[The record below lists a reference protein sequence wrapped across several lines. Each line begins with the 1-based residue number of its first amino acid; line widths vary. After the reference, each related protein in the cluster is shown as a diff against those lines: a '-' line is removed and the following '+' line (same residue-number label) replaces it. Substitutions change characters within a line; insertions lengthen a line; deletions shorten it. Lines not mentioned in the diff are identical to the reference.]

1 MFESWGQDV
10 RYALRRLRMRPMYTA
25 LAVLTLSLGVAGTAA
40 VFGVAKRLLLEPL
53 PYRAEGELAV
63 FWFPLSWSE
72 AEFLHIRP
80 EVQGFR
86 SLAAI
91 RPADVTLE
99 RGDGP
104 ARLLP
109 GISATAELFQVLGV
123 SPAMGPGFRP
133 GDDRQGAE
141 PVAVLSHS
149 LWRELGGDP
158 SIVGQRVE
166 LSGTPRTV
174 VGVMPEGFWF
184 PDPTVRVW
192 LAEELDPEN
201 QNGNYTLLGRMPP
214 GTDIAAM
221 QGPLEHI
228 TGMLGERFDYPEQWD
243 LTKDPNLTPLRE
255 HLVGSVRP
263 SLLAML
269 AAMAV
274 ILLISCVNVAA
285 LMLGQVDSRGTELA
299 VRSALGAGRHRI
311 LQQLVVESL
320 VIGAFAGLV
329 GAGLAFVGFRFLT
342 AALPLGAL
350 AETATVDWSLF
361 GAAIGIALLAATAV
375 ALAPGISVT
384 RGNLQTRLVR
394 TRTGGIAGR
403 GGRLESGLVIAQVA
417 LVLLTAAGAALL
429 IRSVDN
435 LRAIDPGVDVEGRAV
450 VEVLLPATTESA
462 ARPRMLQELMATME
476 NLPGVASAAAVQRL
490 PLRGGGDNW
499 GIGIE
504 GQPNR
509 QQSTTIFRMVT
520 PEYFETMGIRL
531 RSGRALQAADRSAV
545 DEGVVVINRALA
557 DKYFPGMDPLG
568 QRIGF
573 MNDRWDRIVGVVE
586 NVAEAEL
593 TGDPEPTRYYLYD
606 HVPWIRRD
614 HSIVIRMQDG
624 RDPEAI
630 LDPARRAI
638 QAAAPGLA
646 VRELT
651 TMENVFNHAIGPARQ
666 VMSLLTML
674 SVLALAL
681 GSIGVYGVVS
691 HFVTRRKRDWGI
703 RIALGMR
710 PARVVRQIVGQ
721 GGALVGTGIA
731 LGVVAFLLLA
741 RLLASFLYGVGAADP
756 VSLVGATAI
765 LLGAGLLAAYVPARR
780 ASRIDPVLVLR
791 EQ

>member
-10 RYALRRLRMRPMYTA
+10 RYALRRLRMRPTYTA
-25 LAVLTLSLGVAGTAA
+25 LAVLTLSLAVAGTAA

-99 RGDGP
+99 PGDGP

-109 GISATAELFQVLGV
+109 GISATAELFQVAGA

-133 GDDRQGAE
+133 GDDQQGAE

-214 GTDIAAM
+214 GTGIAAM

-243 LTKDPNLTPLRE
+243 LTKDPKLTPLRE

-274 ILLISCVNVAA
+274 ILLIACVNVTA

-311 LQQLVVESL
+311 LRQLVVESR

-329 GAGLAFVGFRFLT
+329 GAGLAFAGFRFLT

-361 GAAIGIALLAATAV
+361 GAAIGIALLASTAV
-375 ALAPGISVT
+375 ALAPGISAT

-394 TRTGGIAGR
+394 MRTGGVAGR
-403 GGRLESGLVIAQVA
+403 GGRLESGLVITQVA

-450 VEVLLPATTESA
+450 VEVLLPATTEPA
-462 ARPRMLQELMATME
+462 ARPRMLQELMTTVE

-490 PLRGGGDNW
+490 PLRGGDNW

-504 GQPNR
+504 SQPSR
-509 QQSTTIFRMVT
+509 QQSTTAFRMVT

-545 DEGVVVINRALA
+545 DEGVVVINQALA
-557 DKYFPGMDPLG
+557 DKYFPGTDPLG

-573 MNDRWDRIVGVVE
+573 MNERWDRIVGVVE

-593 TGDPEPTRYYLYD
+593 IGDPQPARYYLYD
-606 HVPWIRRD
+606 HVPWIRQD
-614 HSIVIRMQDG
+614 HSIVMRMQDG

-630 LDPARRAI
+630 LDPARGAI

-674 SVLALAL
+674 GVLALVL

-691 HFVTRRKRDWGI
+691 HFVSRRKRDWGI
-703 RIALGMR
+703 RLALGMR
-710 PARVVRQIVGQ
+710 PARVVRQIVGH

-731 LGVVAFLLLA
+731 LGLVGFLLLA
-741 RLLASFLYGVGAADP
+741 RLLASFLYGVGTADP
-756 VSLVGATAI
+756 VSLAGATVV